1 MTDSPA
7 TDAATDLQALAD
19 EVWTGLMAS
28 QPLYATAIGNHR
40 HLADLPPNDAAALD
54 REARRLAGQ
63 LERAGAL
70 PADGLA
76 PADRVTRDALLD
88 LLAYE
93 LGVVESGI
101 AAWSV
106 DPLDGPQVQFLNVP
120 SYQPVASPEQRE
132 ALVARWREMGPW
144 IDRHVAG
151 LREAAPDG
159 LVAPRALV
167 DSVVDELDHLLAT
180 PDETWTLAAPA
191 RAERPGWSDT
201 DQQRFATA
209 IGAAI
214 RDGIRP
220 AFERQRAYLA
230 DELRTLA
237 RPDDRAGLSHVPG
250 GAEAYARLVAAHT
263 TLDLDPEAIH
273 AIGLEETARIDAAFE
288 ALGGR
293 LLGTRS
299 MAETM
304 ARLRDDPELRFAT
317 RDEIRD
323 TAQASL
329 QRANAAIPDWFGRLP
344 QAPCVVVVMGDH
356 ESAHSTI
363 AYYRDPA
370 ADGSRPGSYYVNTT
384 LPETRPRYE
393 AEALAFHEAVPGHHL
408 QIAIAQELTSL
419 PAFRRFG
426 GPTAFIEGWGLYS
439 ERLSHEMGLYSG
451 PMDEFGI
458 LSFDAWRACRLVVDT
473 GMHALGW
480 TRRQAI
486 DFMLAHTALGE
497 NNIVNEIDRYL
508 ATPGQALA
516 YKMGQREILA
526 LRAQAQAALGAAF
539 DIRAFHDVV
548 LGDGALGLKTLRG
561 VVEDWVASTRA

>member
-28 QPLYATAIGNHR
+28 QPLYATAIGDHR
-40 HLADLPPNDAAALD
+40 HLAELPPNDAGALD
-54 REARRLAGQ
+54 REARRLGGQ
-63 LERAGAL
+63 LDRARAL

-106 DPLDGPQVQFLNVP
+106 DPLDGPQVQFLNIP
-120 SYQPVASPEQRE
+120 SYQPAASPEQRE
-132 ALVARWREMGPW
+132 ALVGRWREMGPW

-159 LVAPRALV
+159 LIAPRALV
-167 DSVVDELDHLLAT
+167 DSVVDELDHLLAR
-180 PDETWTLAAPA
+180 PDESWTLAAPG
-191 RAERPGWSDT
+191 RAGRPDGSDT
-201 DQQRFATA
+201 DQQRFASA

-220 AFERQRAYLA
+220 AFERQRTYLA
-230 DELRTLA
+230 EELRPLA

-250 GAEAYARLVAAHT
+250 GAAAYARLVAAHT

-273 AIGLEETARIDAAFE
+273 AIGLEETARIDAAFDE
-288 ALGGR
+288 LGGR

-299 MAETM
+299 TAETL
-304 ARLRDDPELRFAT
+304 ARLRDDPKLRFAT
-317 RDEIRD
+317 RDEVRE
-323 TAQASL
+323 TAEASL
-329 QRANAAIPDWFGRLP
+329 QRANAAIPDWFGCLP

-408 QIAIAQELTSL
+408 QIAIAQELTAL

-426 GPTAFIEGWGLYS
+426 GPTAFIEGWGLYA

-486 DFMLAHTALGE
+486 DFMVAHTALGE

-526 LRAQAQAALGAAF
+526 LRAQAQAALGGAF
-539 DIRAFHDVV
+539 DIRTFHDVV
-548 LGDGALGLKTLRG
+548 LGEGAIGLKTLRG
-561 VVEDWVASTRA
+561 VVEAWVASTRA